1 MINIDITLVIQFVN
15 FIILMVILNQILYRP
30 LRRALQKRK
39 ETIEGNQQA
48 AVDLEAQIE
57 EKMARYEQQLQD
69 AKLKGNQERTAMRQ
83 AAAEEESKV
92 LGSAHQEASA
102 SLQQIKV
109 KVAGEATA
117 AREALKAETST
128 LADLIASKVLGRA
141 LK

>member
-117 AREALKAETST
+117 AREALRAETST

>member
-1 MINIDITLVIQFVN
+1 VINIDITLVIQFVN

-92 LGSAHQEASA
+92 LGLAHQEASA